1 MLGDAFFISDII
13 FEKLIALEKS
23 DELKGSIQM
32 VEIMMETLSEN
43 GKKTFC
49 LEKKYLPDDDEY
61 RILRILVEEWNKLI
75 DLTND

>member
-1 MLGDAFFISDII
+1 
-13 FEKLIALEKS
+13 
-23 DELKGSIQM
+23 M